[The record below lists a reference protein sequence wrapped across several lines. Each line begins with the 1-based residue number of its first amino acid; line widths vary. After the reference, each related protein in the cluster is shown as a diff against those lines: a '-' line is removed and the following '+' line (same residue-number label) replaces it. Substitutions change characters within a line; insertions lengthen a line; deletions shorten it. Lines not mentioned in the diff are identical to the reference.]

1 VTLVAHGI
9 GGVRDLP
16 VPQWLFAYGAG
27 IVLVVSFGALALL
40 WRRPVLESIAEGRAL
55 PVGLSRVLLSRAV
68 RALLGAVGVALFGL
82 VLVAAFTGVRSP
94 TNNLAPTFVYV
105 AFWLGMVALVVVLGN
120 VWSAISPWKAL
131 ADAGGWVAGRL
142 GAKPDFLPY
151 PERLGHWPA
160 FAGLFLFVA
169 LELAYWDPADP
180 RVLARAI
187 TFYSLATW
195 LGALA
200 FGSKVWFERGDAFSV
215 YFGLLARVAPFAV
228 VERDGVRSV
237 VVRLPFAGL
246 ALLRRPEPAT
256 IPFVALMLGSVAF
269 DGFSRTT
276 TWQDRTVG
284 LGDVSG
290 MLANVAGVA
299 GATLLLMAAY
309 LLAVRVAELAVGSD
323 RSLAGEFV
331 ASLVPI
337 ALVYAVSHYFTLLLI
352 QGQFLLPLFS
362 DPLGKGWDVL
372 GTADYVPNLAP
383 LTPNTVWYLQVAA
396 LVGGHV
402 AGLVL
407 AHDRALT
414 LYPNDPRKA
423 LRTQYPF
430 LVLMVI
436 YTVAGLWLLS
446 LG

>member
-1 VTLVAHGI
+1 
-9 GGVRDLP
+9 
-16 VPQWLFAYGAG
+16 
-27 IVLVVSFGALALL
+27 
-40 WRRPVLESIAEGRAL
+40 
-55 PVGLSRVLLSRAV
+55 
-68 RALLGAVGVALFGL
+68 
-82 VLVAAFTGVRSP
+82 
-94 TNNLAPTFVYV
+94 
-105 AFWLGMVALVVVLGN
+105 
-120 VWSAISPWKAL
+120 
-131 ADAGGWVAGRL
+131 
-142 GAKPDFLPY
+142 
-151 PERLGHWPA
+151 
-160 FAGLFLFVA
+160 
-169 LELAYWDPADP
+169 
-180 RVLARAI
+180 
-187 TFYSLATW
+187 
-195 LGALA
+195 
-200 FGSKVWFERGDAFSV
+200 
-215 YFGLLARVAPFAV
+215 
-228 VERDGVRSV
+228 
-237 VVRLPFAGL
+237 
-246 ALLRRPEPAT
+246 
-256 IPFVALMLGSVAF
+256 
-269 DGFSRTT
+269 
-276 TWQDRTVG
+276 
-284 LGDVSG
+284 
-290 MLANVAGVA
+290 
-299 GATLLLMAAY
+299 
-309 LLAVRVAELAVGSD
+309 VAELAVGSD